1 MHLFRATVSV
11 DTRRAINDHTKDSL
25 MSRVQFQSCKRTKG
39 SIITGVQGELIV
51 PLHL

>member
-11 DTRRAINDHTKDSL
+11 DTSRAIKG
-25 MSRVQFQSCKRTKG
+25 RTDELSTVSKLQADQRK
-39 SIITGVQGELIV
+39 IIMGVQGELIV

>member
-11 DTRRAINDHTKDSL
+11 DTRRAINDHTRDSL
-25 MSRVQFQSCKRTKG
+25 KVIM
-39 SIITGVQGELIV
+39 GVQGELIV